1 MMTTE
6 ERLTRLERKN
16 RRLTLALVLTGLA
29 AALAVTAGMGPA
41 GTVPDEVKAHRF
53 TLVDADGKT
62 RARLGPSSEGASF
75 ILFDASGKG
84 RAGFGMTKQGPEILM
99 TDEKGKPQ
107 VKLAAEGRPAARIVR
122 RERQVAGRSDGD
134 QGRRRRRPR
143 LSTVRRVR
151 SCAGR
156 ADGEQGRPLLRPVE
170 PQRRGVEELAV
181 RRRDR
186 TS

>member
-41 GTVPDEVKAHRF
+41 GAVPDEVKAHRF

-107 VKLAAEGRPAARIVR
+107 VKLAAEGAPLLELFDENGKLRADLMVTRGGVGEGPAFQLFDVY
-122 RERQVAGRSDGD
+122 
-134 QGRRRRRPR
+134 
-143 LSTVRRVR
+143 
-151 SCAGR
+151 GR
-156 ADGEQGRPLLRPVE
+156 ARAALMVSKDGPSFVLLNRSG
-170 PQRRGVEELAV
+170 GVL
-181 RRRDR
+181 R
-186 TS
+186 SWP